1 MASDRGQ
8 SSGINPPGFVVPG
21 VRCALEMVLVAG
33 IMLLLGLPAPNPIYR
48 AIVVA
53 LTVVA
58 VTVVLFWCLN
68 RQVDAWI
75 AYARRGGQTRSR
87 SRRPPQE

>member
-1 MASDRGQ
+1 MATDRGQ
-8 SSGINPPGFVVPG
+8 SSGVEPPGFVVAG
-21 VRCALEMVLVAG
+21 ARCAMEMLLVAA
-33 IMLLLGLPAPNPIYR
+33 ILLVVGLPATNTIYL
-48 AIVVA
+48 AVVVA

-75 AYARRGGQTRSR
+75 ARARRGGQSR
-87 SRRPPQE
+87 SRRPPEE